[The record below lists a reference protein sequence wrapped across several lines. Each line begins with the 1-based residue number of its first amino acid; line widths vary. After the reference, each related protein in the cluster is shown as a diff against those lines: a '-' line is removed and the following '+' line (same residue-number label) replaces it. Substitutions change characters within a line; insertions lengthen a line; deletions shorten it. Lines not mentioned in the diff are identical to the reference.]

1 MNGLA
6 DRSTHF
12 YYPLSG
18 FIHYF
23 CTDIT
28 AHSCMDLYGLIG
40 RKLGHSLSAGIFN
53 TRFLERQINARYKLF
68 ELSDISSLPALID
81 THPDLKGFNVTV
93 PYKESIIPF
102 IDCMNPEARMAGAV
116 NCVTVSRHPDGTH
129 ILTGHNTDIAG
140 FNRLIAPFSPSGTD
154 KALILGSG
162 GAAKAVSISLSN
174 FGSDVL
180 IVSRHP
186 SPLQMAYT
194 DINGKIL
201 GRIRFIINATPLG
214 MWPDTTE
221 TPPLPYHLLSPDHI
235 CLDLVYNPSTTEFMR
250 RCADRGATVR
260 SGLAMLHG
268 QADENA
274 RIWGV

>member
-1 MNGLA
+1 
-6 DRSTHF
+6 
-12 YYPLSG
+12 
-18 FIHYF
+18 
-23 CTDIT
+23 
-28 AHSCMDLYGLIG
+28 MDLYGLIG

-53 TRFLERQINARYKLF
+53 ARFFERQINARYELF
-68 ELSDISSLPALID
+68 ELSDISSLPGLID

-93 PYKESIIPF
+93 PYKESVIPF
-102 IDCMNPEARMAGAV
+102 IDCMTPEARMAGAV
-116 NCVTVSRHPDGTH
+116 NCITVSRRPDGTH

-140 FNRLIAPFSPSGTD
+140 FSRLIAPFSPSSTD

-174 FGSDVL
+174 FGSDVF

-194 DINGKIL
+194 DINGEIL

-214 MWPDTTE
+214 MWPDTAE
-221 TPPLPYHLLSPDHI
+221 APPLPYHLLSSDHI
-235 CLDLVYNPSTTEFMR
+235 CLDMVYNPSITEFMR
-250 RCADRGATVR
+250 RCADRGAAVR
-260 SGLAMLHG
+260 NGLAMLHG